1 MVRGEFEMHKFY
13 NVIYECSLFKSIL
26 HKATSMVSLEPRL
39 TFEQKKQRLNLVL
52 FGEKD
57 TSKENIESPIKGK
70 KLSIC

>member
-1 MVRGEFEMHKFY
+1 
-13 NVIYECSLFKSIL
+13 
-26 HKATSMVSLEPRL
+26 MVSLEPRL
-39 TFEQKKQRLNLVL
+39 TFEQKKERLNLVL